1 VRPPERLRYPDVS
14 HPSRAVAVRLGA
26 VWGALRGLQLGDALD
41 EARDDAPQFR
51 AGPPLGLELAFEEL
65 VLVFEYLHRLRVGV
79 ETAVEPR
86 IGRRFIAVI
95 TPVITTVVTAYQDV
109 NERKLTTV
117 SR

>member
-1 VRPPERLRYPDVS
+1 MCGLLSAFGIRMSY
-14 HPSRAVAVRLGA
+14 PSRAVAVRLGA
-26 VWGALRGLQLGDALD
+26 VWGPLRGLQFGDALD

-65 VLVFEYLHRLRVGV
+65 VLVFQYLHRLRVGV
-79 ETAVEPR
+79 ETTVEPR